1 MSDKYVKLIDRL
13 HNKYKS
19 ISFILSKYRLNKFHR
34 DGLDIRKAIILSRK
48 IESNF
53 QKLTEI
59 GTNSNITDN
68 VNNGQNMPSYDP
80 INLDKNNN
88 NLSDGLKSLC
98 SKGPSHVP
106 VPPHYNWLELQ
117 KNFDLFRN
125 RMRNRFLFSNK
136 ESSYEKDKHA
146 PPIKKASKWRPSKT
160 NSHQLETFLSLV
172 EKDLFEEM
180 LKKNVKDNLLKDECL
195 ALIE

>member
-1 MSDKYVKLIDRL
+1 M
-13 HNKYKS
+13 
-19 ISFILSKYRLNKFHR
+19 
-34 DGLDIRKAIILSRK
+34 LSRK

-68 VNNGQNMPSYDP
+68 VNNGQNMPSYNP

-125 RMRNRFLFSNK
+125 RMRTRFLFSNK

-146 PPIKKASKWRPSKT
+146 PSIKEASKWRPSKT
-160 NSHQLETFLSLV
+160 NSHPLQTFLSLV
-172 EKDLFEEM
+172 KKDLFEET
-180 LKKNVKDNLLKDECL
+180 LKKNVKDNLLKDEHL
-195 ALIE
+195 ALNEWIKNNLFKKN